1 MLKDWMLM
9 ELMYGYQF
17 WMNVEE
23 NVSDCWILVAADS
36 LETLVI
42 YICVC
47 VCVCACVW
55 ESNYRFNMVS
65 CICAWNVQHIIFW
78 LAGIATASGMVG
90 LITDK
95 LFYKTDQRSL
105 SVHCICKRCYLWRL
119 QIHDSEN
126 VNFRLD
132 FSENYVRSVGLNFI
146 AQFLSDVSAVGI
158 CKTIGL
164 WASDS

>member
-1 MLKDWMLM
+1 MLNDVNGVDVWLSILNECGRECKWML
-9 ELMYGYQF
+9 
-17 WMNVEE
+17 
-23 NVSDCWILVAADS
+23 DS
-36 LETLVI
+36 CSSRLFGNPGH
-42 YICVC
+42 ICVC
-47 VCVCACVW
+47 VRVCVREQLQVQH
-55 ESNYRFNMVS
+55 ETYVS

-90 LITDK
+90 LISGK

-126 VNFRLD
+126 VNFRID
-132 FSENYVRSVGLNFI
+132 FSENYVRPLGLKFI

-158 CKTIGL
+158 CKTIVL